1 MPVLDPF
8 WAVFVSGA
16 LFCIGAA
23 GFLIRKNLLF
33 ILMSLEL
40 MLNAVN
46 LNLIA
51 FSRIG
56 GFEDGPALTLFVTAL
71 AAAEAGVGLAL
82 AIRLFKVFKTMNV
95 RDLKG
100 LREAPAAPARRN
112 SKKDGSSATKK
123 PSRTGV

>member
-1 MPVLDPF
+1 MAILNDLFAPVL
-8 WAVFVSGA
+8 VSGA

-56 GFEDGPALTLFVTAL
+56 GLEDGPALTLFVTAL
-71 AAAEAGVGLAL
+71 AAAEAGVGLVL
-82 AIRLFKVFKTMNV
+82 AIRLFKVFKTMNI
-95 RDLKG
+95 RDLRLLK
-100 LREAPAAPARRN
+100 EAP
-112 SKKDGSSATKK
+112 
-123 PSRTGV
+123 SRSHP